1 MPRSQGFSTSL
12 NNRRQSTGLRPVIV
26 LCVISIL
33 LLTFYIREGES
44 GPIHGVR
51 SVVTTITSP
60 VRYAGSVVA
69 SPFNAL
75 GNVFSNLT
83 ASQETL
89 SDLKAQNEE
98 LTAQVAELSEAQ
110 ETASRLESLLGLQST
125 YNLESTAARII
136 GESSDAWSRTVTIDK
151 GSSDGFAIN
160 MPVCNSAGV
169 IGQIIEVSANT
180 STVRL
185 ITDENSDVS
194 AMVQST
200 RAQGILQGQ
209 PDGTLRLEYV
219 TTDADVQEGDIIV
232 TSGIGGVYPKG
243 LPLGT
248 VSTVVREENAT
259 YYTITVTP
267 ASSDTENN
275 EEVLVITSLTSD
287 QQASDEEVA
296 QANDA
301 PQGMSRTSGSGSSES
316 SGSTGNSGSSSGDD
330 GDGSGSSS
338 DGE

>member
-98 LTAQVAELSEAQ
+98 LTAQVAELSETQ

-185 ITDENSDVS
+185 ITDENSGVS

-316 SGSTGNSGSSSGDD
+316 SGSTGNSVSSSGGD

>member
-185 ITDENSDVS
+185 ITDENSGVS

-301 PQGMSRTSGSGSSES
+301 PQGTSCTSGSGSSES
-316 SGSTGNSGSSSGDD
+316 SGSTGNSGSSSGGD